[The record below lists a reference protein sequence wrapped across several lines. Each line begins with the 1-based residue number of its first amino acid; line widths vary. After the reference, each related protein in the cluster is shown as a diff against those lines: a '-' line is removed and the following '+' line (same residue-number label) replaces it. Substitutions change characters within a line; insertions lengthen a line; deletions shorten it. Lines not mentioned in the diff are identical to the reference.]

1 MKDEHEKIYT
11 AKTFDGKKVK
21 GQLAY
26 QKTFWDYEDLVIID
40 QRGRIYNI
48 DKDSVEEVT
57 KK

>member
-1 MKDEHEKIYT
+1 MEEERKIYT

-21 GQLAY
+21 GQLGY

-48 DKDSVEEVT
+48 DKGTVKEV

>member
-1 MKDEHEKIYT
+1 MEYELGKIYT

-26 QKTFWDYEDLVIID
+26 QKTFWDYEDLVLID

-48 DKDSVEEVT
+48 DKDTVQEVM

>member
-1 MKDEHEKIYT
+1 MEEERKIYI
-11 AKTFDGKKVK
+11 AKTFDVKKVK
-21 GQLAY
+21 GRLGY

-48 DKDSVEEVT
+48 DKDTVKEV